1 MPDDDLLD
9 GGGQGGAEGAGQDP
23 TGKMDN
29 DAYYAHVTKEPV
41 EAVPLDRFKRV
52 YDERKQFK
60 EHADWRKAN
69 EPKFTESQKTL
80 QTVQGQMKYL
90 GERISKHP
98 YLKEAIEEL
107 LDSPDGSLNHQAL
120 LAKVQAYVKQMVDG
134 GGAQPKPQGQD
145 PQIKQL
151 LEQQSRFQMELQSTK
166 IEAELERVFST
177 LPAKTKALPAFEGVD
192 TDDPE
197 FLTDVESQLEAN
209 TARGKAD
216 PDDIPGSV
224 LAAAEQVAKR
234 WQSLSSRILGKQ
246 AAGGS
251 ARNGAAVIPPKGA
264 AGKIQSKVP
273 DRQKD
278 PEGYM
283 KFIAGLADK
292 ALVDTE
298 KAK

>member
-9 GGGQGGAEGAGQDP
+9 GGGNGGAPGAGEDP

-52 YDERKQFK
+52 YDERKTFK

-69 EPKFTESQKTL
+69 EPKFGETQKAYTTL
-80 QTVQGQMKYL
+80 QGQMKYL

-107 LDSPDGSLNHQAL
+107 LDSPEGTLNHQAL
-120 LAKVQAYVKQMVDG
+120 LAKVQAYVKQLTDG
-134 GGAQPKPQGQD
+134 GGAPTKAQAQD
-145 PQIKQL
+145 PQFKQL
-151 LEQQSRFQMELQSTK
+151 LERQQRMELEIQSTK
-166 IEAELERVFST
+166 IEAELERVFSS
-177 LPAKTKALPAFEGVD
+177 LPAKLKANAAFEGVA

-197 FLTDVESQLEAN
+197 FLADVEAQLDAN

-246 AAGGS
+246 AAGGA
-251 ARNGAAVIPPKGA
+251 ARDGAAVIPPKGP
-264 AGKIQSKVP
+264 AGKPQTKVP
-273 DRQKD
+273 DRIKD
-278 PEGYM
+278 PEGFQKFMANLAGQAM
-283 KFIAGLADK
+283 K
-292 ALVDTE
+292 DTE
-298 KAK
+298 KA